1 MAFVFEKTEID
12 GLIVIKP
19 HMYPDD
25 RGLYKKCYEKNIFK
39 KNGIDIE
46 FTETSDIYSEKGAC
60 FLAKATISSFILS

>member
-39 KNGIDIE
+39 KME
-46 FTETSDIYSEKGAC
+46 
-60 FLAKATISSFILS
+60 